1 MTRTLLAALLLCSAF
16 AATAKT
22 KLLEHIPLV
31 WRPTSDLR
39 LGTTQMSN
47 SPVSVVAFTD
57 GRDNIQAIGEN
68 REDDP
73 PKPVTTTDDVGSF
86 VSTHVRGL
94 LDQAGIKTV
103 DANGAVTLRGE
114 VKKFFVR
121 EESTYKSE
129 VQIQFVLVSANG
141 VTLWKGLATGEAV
154 RFGRSYRADNYYEV
168 LSDALVNAMSSFL
181 QAPEIQM
188 ALAGQDA
195 TPGATRA
202 APSN

>member
-1 MTRTLLAALLLCSAF
+1 MTRALLAALLLC
-16 AATAKT
+16 AAVTATSKT

-39 LGTTQMSN
+39 LGTMQMSN
-47 SPVSVVAFTD
+47 SPVVVAPFTD
-57 GRDNIQAIGEN
+57 GRDDKQAIGEN
-68 REDDP
+68 REDEL
-73 PKPVTTTDDVGSF
+73 PKAVTTTDDVGVF
-86 VSTHVRGL
+86 VGTHVRGL

-129 VQIQFVLVSANG
+129 VQIQFVIADANG
-141 VTLWKGLATGEAV
+141 VTLWKGLATGEAT

-168 LSDALVNAMSSFL
+168 LADALVNAMSSFL
-181 QAPEIQM
+181 QAPEIQQ
-188 ALAGQDA
+188 ALAGHGV
-195 TPGATRA
+195 TP
-202 APSN
+202 